1 MKLHELSPAKGS
13 RKTRQRVGRG
23 HGAGQGKTSGRGQKG
38 QGSRSS
44 VGLPAGFEG
53 GQMPLKQRLPK
64 LRGFHNRWRHEFVV
78 VNLGK
83 LARFEKD
90 SVVDADALTEAGLIP
105 RASSPIK
112 VLAAGR
118 LAHALTLR
126 VDRISGAA
134 RAAVEAAGGSVELV
148 GSQPQE
154 ESVTRGKAAAR
165 ATKHAAKIEAAEARA
180 ASAPAAGPTSKRA
193 PKGQKSGA
201 ATPEAT
207 TDAAMTR
214 TSATEAAES
223 TQTEATAT
231 ERPARRTRKAPAAKA
246 TESDPDAGGAA
257 DNEAET
263 EDSE

>member
-1 MKLHELSPAKGS
+1 VKLHELSPAKGS

-90 SVVDADALTEAGLIP
+90 SVVDADALAEAGLIP

-118 LAHALTLR
+118 LSHALTLR

-134 RAAVEAAGGSVELV
+134 RVAVEAAGGSVELV
-148 GSQPQE
+148 GPQPQE

-165 ATKHAAKIEAAEARA
+165 ATKRAAKVEAADARA
-180 ASAPAAGPTSKRA
+180 AAGPAPAV
-193 PKGQKSGA
+193 
-201 ATPEAT
+201 
-207 TDAAMTR
+207 
-214 TSATEAAES
+214 
-223 TQTEATAT
+223 
-231 ERPARRTRKAPAAKA
+231 
-246 TESDPDAGGAA
+246 
-257 DNEAET
+257 
-263 EDSE
+263 

>member
-1 MKLHELSPAKGS
+1 MKLHELSPSKGS
-13 RKTRQRVGRG
+13 RKTRKRVGRG

-64 LRGFHNRWRHEFVV
+64 LRGFHNRWRHEFIV

-83 LARFEKD
+83 LARFEPD
-90 SVVDADALTEAGLIP
+90 SVIDADVLTEAGLIP

-112 VLAAGR
+112 VLAAGH
-118 LAHALTLR
+118 LDHPLTLR

-134 RAAVEAAGGSVELV
+134 RTAVEAAGGSVELV
-148 GSQPQE
+148 GPQPKD

-165 ATKHAAKIEAAEARA
+165 ASKRAAKVDAAEARA
-180 ASAPAAGPTSKRA
+180 AAAPSGDTGKRPAKKGGKTDAAAAAPAAAETGD
-193 PKGQKSGA
+193 
-201 ATPEAT
+201 
-207 TDAAMTR
+207 TDIT
-214 TSATEAAES
+214 ATEASETGPA
-223 TQTEATAT
+223 A
-231 ERPARRTRKAPAAKA
+231 RPARRAR
-246 TESDPDAGGAA
+246 GAA
-257 DNEAET
+257 AAEASEPAPEPDGAPDNEAET

>member
-23 HGAGQGKTSGRGQKG
+23 QGAGQGKTSGRGQKG

-64 LRGFHNRWRHEFVV
+64 LRGFHNRWRNEFIV

-83 LARFEKD
+83 LARFEPD
-90 SVVDADALTEAGLIP
+90 TVVDADVLTEAGLIP

-112 VLAAGR
+112 VLAAGH
-118 LAHALTLR
+118 LDHALTLR

-134 RAAVEAAGGSVELV
+134 RTAVEAAGGSVELV
-148 GSQPQE
+148 GPQPKD

-165 ATKHAAKIEAAEARA
+165 ASKRAAKVDAAEARA
-180 ASAPAAGPTSKRA
+180 AAAPTREGTGKRA
-193 PKGQKSGA
+193 AKNSAKAGA
-201 ATPEAT
+201 AEAQPEP
-207 TDAAMTR
+207 
-214 TSATEAAES
+214 EG
-223 TQTEATAT
+223 
-231 ERPARRTRKAPAAKA
+231 AP
-246 TESDPDAGGAA
+246 

>member
-1 MKLHELSPAKGS
+1 VKLHELSPAKGS

-90 SVVDADALTEAGLIP
+90 SVVDADALAEAGLIP

-118 LAHALTLR
+118 LSHALTLR

-134 RAAVEAAGGSVELV
+134 RVAVEAAGGSVELV
-148 GSQPQE
+148 GPQPQE

-165 ATKHAAKIEAAEARA
+165 ATKRAAKVEAADARA
-180 ASAPAAGPTSKRA
+180 AAGPAPAAERSSK
-193 PKGQKSGA
+193 
-201 ATPEAT
+201 
-207 TDAAMTR
+207 
-214 TSATEAAES
+214 
-223 TQTEATAT
+223 
-231 ERPARRTRKAPAAKA
+231 RTRKAPAAEA
-246 TESDPDAGGAA
+246 TESNTGADGA
-257 DNEAET
+257 PDNEAET

>member
-64 LRGFHNRWRHEFVV
+64 LRGFHNRWRRAFVV

-83 LARFEKD
+83 LGRFDRD
-90 SVVDADALTEAGLIP
+90 SVVDADVLAEAGLIP
-105 RASSPIK
+105 RSSSPIK
-112 VLAAGR
+112 ILAAGHLDR
-118 LAHALTLR
+118 ALTLR

-134 RAAVEAAGGSVELV
+134 RTAVEAAGGTVELV
-148 GSQPQE
+148 GPQPQD

-165 ATKHAAKIEAAEARA
+165 ASKRAAKVDAAEARA
-180 ASAPAAGPTSKRA
+180 AAAPTAGPTGKRA
-193 PKGQKSGA
+193 PKAKAA
-201 ATPEAT
+201 ATG
-207 TDAAMTR
+207 
-214 TSATEAAES
+214 TSADATA
-223 TQTEATAT
+223 TEATAT
-231 ERPARRTRKAPAAKA
+231 ETTATEAPAAERPARRGRKAASVDI
-246 TESDPDAGGAA
+246 TEPDPEPDGAP

>member
-83 LARFEKD
+83 LARFDTD

-112 VLAAGR
+112 VLAAGH
-118 LAHALTLR
+118 LGHALTLR

-134 RAAVEAAGGSVELV
+134 RIAVEAAGGRVELV
-148 GSQPQE
+148 GPQPQE

-180 ASAPAAGPTSKRA
+180 ASAPTARPTGKRA
-193 PKGQKSGA
+193 PKGEKVGA
-201 ATPEAT
+201 AAAEAT
-207 TDAAMTR
+207 TDAAVTR
-214 TSATEAAES
+214 ASATETTES
-223 TQTEATAT
+223 TETEATAAK
-231 ERPARRTRKAPAAKA
+231 RPARRTRKAPAAKA
-246 TESDPDAGGAA
+246 TESDSDAHGAPD
-257 DNEAET
+257 DEAET